1 METHPVPQQI
11 SSYQFRLVGDMTLKQ
26 FFQIGGG
33 ALVSLLIYATGLH
46 PIIKWP
52 LILFSFSLGAALA
65 FLPFEERPLSKWIF
79 SFFRSVYS
87 PTIYFWEKSQK
98 PYEFFKEDAAV
109 PKNEGII
116 APHGE
121 VVMNEYL
128 KNRPEKQKDFLSK
141 LEASEKNLLNKFT
154 SLFNIPSTPT
164 TSGNVS
170 VKNVVKEGSFVKN
183 KIKQD
188 GTFKVPA
195 QIASVISKKGFRP
208 KIVVEEKPLKEVG
221 FKQPLIQTSNV
232 EPTLKTQETVAKSAE
247 FSQAA
252 SPPNPPIIPNT
263 VVGQVLSPEGKIIEG
278 AILEIRDM
286 AGRPVRA
293 LRSNKVGHFIIVTS
307 LQNGRYNIITEK
319 DGYEFDPATFEAK
332 GEIIPP
338 IVIRAKKN
346 LNQET
351 KIIN

>member
-26 FFQIGGG
+26 FFQVGGG

-87 PTIYFWEKSQK
+87 PTIYSWEKGQK

-109 PKNEGII
+109 PKNEGVI

-121 VVMNEYL
+121 AVMNEYL
-128 KNRPEKQKDFLSK
+128 KNRPEKQNDFLSK
-141 LEASEKNLLNKFT
+141 LEDSEKTLLNKFT
-154 SLFNIPSTPT
+154 SLFNIPSAPAA
-164 TSGNVS
+164 TSGNVP
-170 VKNVVKEGSFVKN
+170 VKNVVKEGPSVQN

-188 GTFKVPA
+188 GTFRVPA
-195 QIASVISKKGFRP
+195 QAASIISKKGFRP

-263 VVGQVLSPEGKIIEG
+263 IVGQVLSSKGKIVEG

-286 AGRPVRA
+286 ARRPVREF
-293 LRSNKVGHFIIVTS
+293 LLNKFEHFIIFTS
-307 LQNGRYNIITEK
+307 
-319 DGYEFDPATFEAK
+319 
-332 GEIIPP
+332 
-338 IVIRAKKN
+338 
-346 LNQET
+346 
-351 KIIN
+351 